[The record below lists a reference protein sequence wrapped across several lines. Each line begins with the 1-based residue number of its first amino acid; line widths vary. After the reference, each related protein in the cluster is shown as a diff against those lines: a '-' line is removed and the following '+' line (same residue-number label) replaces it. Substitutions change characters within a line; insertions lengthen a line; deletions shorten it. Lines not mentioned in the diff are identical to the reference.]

1 MAKLI
6 PETSVRSGVAVVLL
20 ALAALCVVGQ
30 APGPPTDARGVIRLR
45 VRVKKGDSTKGLARK
60 RFFLIKGSLAENKSL
75 IEALD
80 QQPVVSRDC
89 YYQGIGASP
98 ALITWLKDNDCESV
112 YCREVE
118 QKDIEG
124 TGAVPEFQRAVATG
138 EKQFGSRELARKWLS
153 VNLPDEL
160 RSGYYKRQEK
170 ELERLVKQAED
181 LSKAKVISVM
191 TDRNGTAYFTDLT
204 PGTYVISNILSTEVG
219 NNGVL
224 WNCELKVKPGDLATE
239 TPFLISNNKDR
250 NVKCVGVVKPLP
262 TCPLPKQTPSL
273 TRTQAKESQ

>member
-1 MAKLI
+1 MTKATLK
-6 PETSVRSGVAVVLL
+6 TSVRSGVVMVLL
-20 ALAALCVVGQ
+20 VLMSLLVLGQ
-30 APGPPTDARGVIRLR
+30 SPAGQPTDARGVIRIR
-45 VRVKKGDSTKGLARK
+45 VRLKTETSTKGLSRK

-98 ALITWLKDNDCESV
+98 ALIAWLKENDCESV

-118 QKDIEG
+118 KKDIEG

-170 ELERLVKQAED
+170 ELGSLVKRAED

-191 TDRNGTAYFTDLT
+191 TDRNGTAYFTDLV

-219 NNGVL
+219 NNGLL
-224 WNCELKVKPGDLATE
+224 WNCELKVKAGDLATE
-239 TPFLISNNKDR
+239 TPFLIQDIKDKKDK
-250 NVKCVGVVKPLP
+250 NVKCVGIIKPLP
-262 TCPLPKQTPSL
+262 TCPLPKQ
-273 TRTQAKESQ
+273 